1 MWEFKGTQ
9 RAELWRRRRGGSGR
23 LQSGPRYLRQ
33 RVLAGS
39 CLLMACMRR
48 TDATNL
54 LLGRQET
61 TAQMS
66 SSVHPRL
73 LQPTAQAAIAGF
85 LCVYQG
91 SQRWKIF
98 PWLGNSRLS
107 HINSLMANR
116 SSAHSAAFPMGIA
129 LAGSVPSP
137 HFPPLPTPWH
147 C

>member
-1 MWEFKGTQ
+1 MREFKGAQ

-39 CLLMACMRR
+39 CLLMARMRR

-54 LLGRQET
+54 LLGRQENHST
-61 TAQMS
+61 DEQLCA
-66 SSVHPRL
+66 P
-73 LQPTAQAAIAGF
+73 QAAAAHSSGCHSWIPVCLPGIPEMEDISVA
-85 LCVYQG
+85 
-91 SQRWKIF
+91 
-98 PWLGNSRLS
+98 GNSRLS

-116 SSAHSAAFPMGIA
+116 SSAHSAAFPTGTA

-137 HFPPLPTPWH
+137 HFPLLRIPWH